1 MSGVYASKIVGACIA
16 DGWRIWRRVIVA
28 LSRCSKRNL
37 KKEPSDWRMWEIW
50 KILRYSRTL
59 MSWAWQLQVSYVAFA
74 SNLSSDTQLCLEK
87 DCATISNY
95 GWSGHDI
102 MNYQCRSLSY
112 LPNPVALLVISCEN
126 RIQWLFLLYIIK
138 QSAKEK
144 RKIPSEFA
152 IVWER

>member
-1 MSGVYASKIVGACIA
+1 MSGVCGRKIVGACIA
-16 DGWRIWRRVIVA
+16 DGWRIWRRVTVA
-28 LSRCSKRNL
+28 LSQCSKRNL

-74 SNLSSDTQLCLEK
+74 SNLSSNTQLCLEK

-95 GWSGHDI
+95 WMKWAWYHELSMPKFELSAESDGFICDI
-102 MNYQCRSLSY
+102 TRK
-112 LPNPVALLVISCEN
+112 PNTMIV
-126 RIQWLFLLYIIK
+126 LLYIFK

-144 RKIPSEFA
+144 RHLPLSLQ
-152 IVWER
+152 